1 MKNKDNELGINEV
14 RTFIFE
20 KINGMSDEELRQLL
34 KELEERENKE
44 RRQYDRKDFL
54 RIIDYNVE
62 HRYYRDFIQ
71 NISESGLL
79 IEPPQTFSVGQ
90 KILMTFMSPDY
101 QKPFK
106 INGEI
111 VRVSDDGTAV
121 RFKLESQDQKEN
133 IKSLMDMI
141 KNS

>member
-1 MKNKDNELGINEV
+1 M
-14 RTFIFE
+14 
-20 KINGMSDEELRQLL
+20 
-34 KELEERENKE
+34 ENKE

-62 HRYYRDFIQ
+62 DRYYRDFIQ

-79 IEPPQTFSVGQ
+79 IKPSQTFSVGQ

-111 VRVSDDGTAV
+111 VRVNSDGTGV
-121 RFKLESQDQKEN
+121 RFKLESQDQKES
-133 IKSLMDMI
+133 IMSLMDMI
-141 KNS
+141 QSS